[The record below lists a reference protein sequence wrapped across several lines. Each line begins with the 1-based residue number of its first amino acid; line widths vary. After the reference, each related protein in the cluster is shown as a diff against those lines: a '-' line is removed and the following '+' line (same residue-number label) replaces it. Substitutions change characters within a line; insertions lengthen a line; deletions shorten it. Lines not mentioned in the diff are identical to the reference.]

1 MSYKYYDDDYSPL
14 GLLIGIIILVVIC
27 FSSCVLREINEREVT
42 VTVTEKGIK
51 NYKNRGLYLIYCK
64 DATDNVSVY
73 KIEDSLMQGK
83 FNSSDIYA
91 SIETGKTYTFLIRGI
106 RNEITSNYPNIVRI
120 INVEKKDNE

>member
-1 MSYKYYDDDYSPL
+1 M
-14 GLLIGIIILVVIC
+14 
-27 FSSCVLREINEREVT
+27 
-42 VTVTEKGIK
+42 
-51 NYKNRGLYLIYCK
+51 YLIYCK